1 MFEPYRPS
9 RQDFQPLQPVGEQCD
24 TLSDVMPKTHSET
37 YWSGVWR
44 RLWKKPQARVSLLF
58 LVILMIF
65 TGLGPWLW
73 PVSPDQQSLGQ
84 VSALPQQAKSALLVQ
99 ESDRWYRNLPTL
111 ATDPVTVVEAHT
123 EWVRLQWQP
132 IEAAAYYQIY
142 RHSRIPLHRH
152 DLGLPIGQTYNASQ
166 HYFQDRLN
174 LRPQQYVYTVVAV
187 TDSGEQLYPAVTVT
201 LSQAMTV
208 FDAQLQGL
216 LPEQL
221 SEPLPTYIQLMAHP
235 LGTDALGRDMLARLI
250 HGARTSL
257 FIGIVA
263 PLLFISL
270 GVVYGAVAGYAG
282 GRIDDAMMR
291 VADFVI
297 ALPFL
302 LFMILFKVL
311 FGIGPGE
318 SGVMPMLLAMVL
330 LSWPSCARLVRGQVL
345 QLRQQAYVEAAQLMG
360 ASRSYLIRRHML
372 PNVLG
377 VVLVSLSFAIP
388 SAIFTE
394 AFLSFIGLGVVPP
407 TPSWGAMSNDGM
419 KTLLSYPHELLLPS
433 LFISLTV
440 LSFNLLGDALR
451 DALDTQLE
459 GL

>member
-1 MFEPYRPS
+1 MLEPYQPS
-9 RQDFQPLQPVGEQCD
+9 VKDFQPLLPAHRQFEA
-24 TLSDVMPKTHSET
+24 SAENMPETHSEA

-44 RLWKKPQARVSLLF
+44 RLWRKPQAKASLCF
-58 LVILMIF
+58 LVMLMLF

-73 PVSPDQQSLGQ
+73 PVSPGQQSLGQ

-99 ESDRWYRNLPTL
+99 ENDHWYRGLPAL
-111 ATDPVTVVEAHT
+111 AAKPVTVVEAHT
-123 EWVRLQWQP
+123 EWVRLHWQP
-132 IEAAAYYQIY
+132 TDTASYYQIY
-142 RHSRIPLHRH
+142 RHSRTPQHRH
-152 DLGLPIGQTYNASQ
+152 DLGLPIGQTYKASQ
-166 HYFQDRLN
+166 HYYQDRLN
-174 LRPQQYVYTVVAV
+174 LRSQQYVYTVVAI
-187 TDSGEQLYPAVTVT
+187 TDSGEQLYPVVSVQ

-208 FDAQLQGL
+208 FDAQLQNL

-221 SEPLPTYIQLMAHP
+221 SDPLPKHIQLMAHP
-235 LGTDALGRDMLARLI
+235 LGTDALGRDMLTRLI

-263 PLLFISL
+263 PLLFISMA
-270 GVVYGAVAGYAG
+270 VVYGAVAGYAG
-282 GRIDDAMMR
+282 GRIDDVMMR

-360 ASRSYLIRRHML
+360 AGRGYLIRRHML

-440 LSFNLLGDALR
+440 LAFNLLGDALR

-459 GL
+459 AL